1 MRLPLYLRIGTDI
14 YRMDAAVT
22 DLLFERGVD
31 QLLLLHRSE
40 PIKYITDSLDIVV
53 TALPLHMKLTL
64 LQVVL

>member
-14 YRMDAAVT
+14 YRMDTAIT
-22 DLLFERGVD
+22 DLIFECGVD

-40 PIKYITDSLDIVV
+40 PIKYITDSLDIVM
-53 TALPLHMKLTL
+53 TALPLDMKFTL